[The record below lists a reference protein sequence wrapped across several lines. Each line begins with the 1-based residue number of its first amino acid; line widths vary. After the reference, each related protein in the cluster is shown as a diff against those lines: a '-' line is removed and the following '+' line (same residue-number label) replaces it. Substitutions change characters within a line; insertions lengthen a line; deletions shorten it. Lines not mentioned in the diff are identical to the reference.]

1 MGYRM
6 RQTVVSALAGVVA
19 FGCLASSHVVV
30 CAQENADVPR
40 RIRESVTLETN
51 NAVAK
56 KFGTVQDYLAAKQW
70 NQAVDLLADIS
81 TQHGDMLVAV
91 GPGRYVNVA
100 RQCQQ
105 MLAASPREALA
116 VYRRQVDPQAR
127 QWFEQGQGG
136 DEAALERIVRQ
147 AFVSSYGDDAI
158 SLLADKAWDRGDIAA
173 ARRLW
178 EQLVPPDDG
187 AKLGAVLRYPDSATP
202 RAELAARLV
211 LCSVMAGEAERALR
225 ELEVFTAQHDKAEGT
240 IAGQTGNLAG
250 ILKEVVEQARGWSF
264 PAIDEEASTFAMS
277 PERTRVV
284 PHSVEVGV
292 PRWSVA
298 LTPHQMSL
306 PPGRLAMHG
315 RNALCYFPLVY
326 RDIVLLNDDERI
338 FAWKLFARSAKD
350 DQPVPAWPRDG
361 DESGLVWRHPEKPRS
376 FPDKMGTPRFTM
388 SIANG
393 RLYAKMGQTVTGR
406 SKNHFASL
414 ESSIVCLDLAGKEGE
429 LEWLV
434 PAEKTLGDG
443 WAFDGSPLAD
453 GEHVYVVARKSQPQM
468 QLNVACFHAVTGNLV
483 WNRKVCTAVSPLA
496 DVKNLISHLLLT
508 RGDDAL
514 YLSTDL
520 GAILAIDPRDGT
532 LRWATTYESH
542 EVENDVV
549 PADHSLRGLQPC
561 VSARGM
567 VLATPSDFGG
577 VMALDASGGAIRWE
591 RRLKGGVRHILGVTA
606 AGMAI
611 VSGDRLWALDLA
623 TGQIRWQ
630 LGNDDPG
637 EGGYGRGVL
646 AGDLAYWPKRLELLM
661 VRQADG
667 AIQSRRHLEALHGKE
682 EGGGGNLTI
691 AEGTLLIAKPD
702 RLSAFGEYGAI
713 KRRTERDLSVRPDDA
728 RLWLRLASVEEGL
741 QDRAAA
747 IEHSGKAAALVG
759 QNGEGHNR
767 GLSEW
772 LRTHRQRLLVDHGR
786 AESEAGRGEAAVQS
800 LRAAAA
806 LAGDPGT
813 EIVALRELSR
823 AAERQGDF
831 ATAAAAWQTVL
842 RRPDLA
848 GQRSVLLA
856 ARPYGQTR
864 VPIEG
869 FARQELSRLAERN
882 RENGGAGA
890 GLASQRLAQVRQERD
905 VDALEALLR
914 SNPPVS
920 EAATLL
926 NELIDQL
933 VEEGEQARAVVLLTE
948 LMAQPAFRPGRTALQ
963 GRLNSLR
970 ADLGFPAPHGDG
982 ALDKPE
988 SPVLWR
994 TAWSGGAEG
1003 DLPLLLPAN
1012 APAAWQSV
1020 LQQNIALSCLRLDD
1034 GSIRW
1039 SRGIDRPVRWS
1050 AFSAVHL
1057 LIGTDSAISAL
1068 SPDSGA
1074 LRWTVPLPD
1083 GESNGRRTRSSLQRE
1098 SHPLQF
1104 FADESQVVVFDRGA
1118 RVVCLDAWTG
1128 RLKWEFLPHEPLYPV
1143 WLATNEQIA
1152 VQGETSGRTFV
1163 IDSASGESTDR
1174 SRRSDLD
1181 AWRVEPVRF
1190 GQAGMAV
1197 SLRSHR
1203 MIGFPSMEGDKRL
1216 RLSLA
1221 VWKYEGP
1228 LSWSN
1233 VQPAMLSNGDA
1244 LLAVIDGDTLTRLDP
1259 DSGARVWSR
1268 PAARSPIPQ
1277 PRRSVVVTGRHV
1289 FLAADGFV
1297 RAIDLEQGSLL
1308 WETYVGKPEDATCLA
1323 AIGDRLVVFP
1333 AEVRAGTAL
1342 RMVRLDQSTGR
1353 VEQSLRLNPGAERGR
1368 VNVTP
1373 SWGRPVVQV
1382 GRSIQVFG
1390 PL

>member
-1 MGYRM
+1 M
-6 RQTVVSALAGVVA
+6 RQTTVSALAGIVATGCVLLSVDVVR
-19 FGCLASSHVVV
+19 
-30 CAQENADVPR
+30 AQENADVPR

-70 NQAVDLLADIS
+70 SQAVDLLADIS
-81 TQHGDMLVAV
+81 TQYGDMLVAV

-158 SLLADKAWDRGDIAA
+158 ALLADKAWDRGDIAA

-211 LCSVMAGEAERALR
+211 LCSVMAGEAERGRR
-225 ELEVFTAQHDKAEGT
+225 ELEVFNTQYGKAEGT

-264 PAIDEEASTFAMS
+264 PAVDDEASTFAMS

-284 PHSVEVGV
+284 PHSVEVGA
-292 PRWSVA
+292 PRWSIP

-315 RNALCYFPLVY
+315 RNALSYFPLVY
-326 RDIVLLNDDERI
+326 RDLVLVNDDARI

-350 DQPVPAWPRDG
+350 DTPVPAWPKEG
-361 DESGLVWRHPEKPRS
+361 DDSGLVWQFEKIVGFPE
-376 FPDKMGTPRFTM
+376 KMGTPRFTM

-406 SKNHFASL
+406 SKNSFAPLQSA
-414 ESSIVCLDLAGKEGE
+414 IVCLDLAGNEGE
-429 LEWLV
+429 LVWLAR
-434 PAEKTLGDG
+434 AEETLGDG

-542 EVENDVV
+542 EVENDIV

-561 VSARGM
+561 VSARGI

-606 AGMAI
+606 AGLAI
-611 VSGDRLWALDLA
+611 VSGDRLWAVDLA

-646 AGDLAYWPKRLELLM
+646 AGDLVYWPKRLELLM

-667 AIQSRRHLEALHGKE
+667 AIQSRRNLEALYGKE

-728 RLWLRLASVEEGL
+728 RLWLRLANVEEGL

-747 IEHSGKAAALVG
+747 IDHSAKAAALVAH
-759 QNGEGHNR
+759 NGDGNTR

-806 LAGDPGT
+806 LARDPGT

-848 GQRSVLLA
+848 AQRSVLLA

-882 RENGGAGA
+882 RENGDARA
-890 GLASQRLAQVRQERD
+890 GLSSQRLAQARQERD
-905 VDALEALLR
+905 VDSLEALLR
-914 SNPPVS
+914 SNPPAS
-920 EAATLL
+920 EASTLL
-926 NELIDQL
+926 SDLIDQL
-933 VEEGEQARAVVLLTE
+933 VEEGEAARAVVLLTE
-948 LMAQPAFRPGRTALQ
+948 FMPQPAFRPGRAGMQ
-963 GRLNSLR
+963 RRLDSLR
-970 ADLGFPAPHGDG
+970 TDLGFPDAHGDG
-982 ALDKPE
+982 VPGDPQ

-994 TAWSGGAEG
+994 TAWSGGADG

-1020 LQQNIALSCLRLDD
+1020 LQQNIALSCLHLDD

-1039 SRGIDRPVRWS
+1039 SRGVDRPVRWS

-1057 LIGTDSAISAL
+1057 LIGTDSAVSAL
-1068 SPDSGA
+1068 SPENGA

-1083 GESNGRRTRSSLQRE
+1083 GESNGRRARSSLQRE
-1098 SHPLQF
+1098 SRSLQF
-1104 FADESQVVVFDRGA
+1104 FADDSQVVVFDRGE

-1128 RLKWEFLPHEPLYPV
+1128 RLKWEFLPHEPLHSV
-1143 WLATNEQIA
+1143 WLATKEQIA

-1163 IDSASGESTDR
+1163 IDPATGESTDR

-1181 AWRVEPVRF
+1181 AWRVEPVPF
-1190 GQAGMAV
+1190 GHAGMAV
-1197 SLRSHR
+1197 ALRSHR
-1203 MIGFPSMEGDKRL
+1203 LIGFPSTENDKRL
-1216 RLSLA
+1216 GLA
-1221 VWKYEGP
+1221 LAPWKYEGP

-1233 VQPAMLSNGDA
+1233 VPPAMLSNGEA
-1244 LLAVIDGDTLTRLDP
+1244 LLAVIDGNTLCRLDP
-1259 DSGARVWSR
+1259 DSGARRWSR
-1268 PAARSPIPQ
+1268 PAARSPIQQ
-1277 PRRSVVVTGRHV
+1277 PRRSMVLADRHV

-1297 RAIDLEQGSLL
+1297 RAIDLEQGSLV
-1308 WETYVGKPEDATCLA
+1308 WETFVGTPEDSTGLA
-1323 AIGDRLVVFP
+1323 AVGNRLVVFP
-1333 AEVRAGTAL
+1333 AELRTGTPP

-1353 VEQSLRLNPGAERGR
+1353 VEQSLRLDPGAERGR
-1368 VNVTP
+1368 VNVTS